1 MIFLKEANFEDID
14 KEYEF
19 VKDMPLDEN
28 GLMNQWHGITYD
40 DFKTKALP
48 EMIAYS
54 KGEQLP
60 IGYVPMTFFFLWDD
74 EKIVG
79 QFRLRHYLNDTLK
92 NGAGHIGYFI
102 KNEFRGKGYGKEGL
116 RLIIDQSKKIIPED
130 EIYLRVNQD
139 NISSLKIMIY
149 NGGYIASE
157 DDDKY
162 FVRIRIK

>member
-28 GLMNQWHGITYD
+28 GLMNKWHGITYD

-79 QFRLRHYLNDTLK
+79 QFRLRHYLNDALK

-130 EIYLRVNQD
+130 EIYMHTTIN
-139 NISSLKIMIY
+139 NPASLKMMLNNNAY
-149 NGGYIASE
+149 V
-157 DDDKY
+157 
-162 FVRIRIK
+162 VRNDEYGIFTRIKIK